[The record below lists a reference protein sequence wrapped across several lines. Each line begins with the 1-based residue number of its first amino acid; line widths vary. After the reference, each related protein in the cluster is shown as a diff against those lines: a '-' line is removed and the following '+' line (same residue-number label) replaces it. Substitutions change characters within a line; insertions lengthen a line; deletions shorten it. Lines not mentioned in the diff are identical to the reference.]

1 MPQVDEKEM
10 KTRFEPF
17 KKQMQDAGLNDIAI
31 EAFRHYYY
39 QLLSGGAGGEYY
51 LLRVCYAVVG
61 IIRKNLITL
70 LEFSNSYCR
79 VMVCF

>member
-17 KKQMQDAGLNDIAI
+17 EKQMQDAGFNDIAI

-39 QLLSGGAGGEYY
+39 QFLSGGGG
-51 LLRVCYAVVG
+51 
-61 IIRKNLITL
+61 
-70 LEFSNSYCR
+70 
-79 VMVCF
+79 